1 MPPTLHS
8 YLRRLAATAPAA
20 AGGEPEALD
29 TGVVLLIVV
38 GALLLLAGSGCVF
51 GYLNWHGKQEINTIL
66 FYHAEHH
73 TLRGRDFYWVHMKG
87 GHRAAYIYDHA
98 FMEEHYP
105 YALKVYHSVLRKG
118 PLLDVEIGAEQ
129 REVLH
134 TEMIKSNTNHGSH
147 SEAMDHETI
156 PKCFLEGLST
166 QRGDLEPALIFQRRA
181 VLFKQLYQ
189 GEAFSHPNEGQDD
202 WKHPPTDPQFDA
214 PLLIAKDSSL
224 SYQLGLKKGTNTI
237 AWWVSTVRTHGYET
251 NHFARGWN
259 GMVDAP
265 RAAGGNTSKKPRR
278 LSSRQMMEQTY
289 KNSLETTTEM
299 VAMENKPVSD
309 VAVQYM
315 YTKAPPPPPLGT
327 SRRYSFTG
335 VKHILIEDDQM
346 GADEHK
352 NDTSFSSSSTSSSS
366 TSSSSTSSS
375 TVPPPPPEAR
385 APPSEDVWYII
396 DDDPLKPYYQHS
408 VSDKVLWSWQLDT
421 VGDIRVIPFPDKEY
435 AMQQKNETNSTPTT
449 LKDTH
454 TYIKSPPPPPPPLGS
469 TRRFS
474 YTGSKHV
481 LFEDKDRNSRSLFQK
496 QRKSRLKSAVQGSI
510 SRNSSGPKKKKIKS
524 GNNVWYAILDDPS
537 KPYYQHSIT
546 KEVVWSLAKARSEG
560 EVIVVPFPE

>member
-1 MPPTLHS
+1 MPPTLDS

-20 AGGEPEALD
+20 AGEPLD
-29 TGVVLLIVV
+29 TGIVLLIVV

-51 GYLNWHGKQEINTIL
+51 GYLNNWHNKHEINTIL

-87 GHRAAYIYDHA
+87 GHRTAYIYNHA
-98 FMEEHYP
+98 FMEKHYP
-105 YALKVYHSVLRKG
+105 YALKVYHGVLRKG

-134 TEMIKSNTNHGSH
+134 TEMIKSNANHGSH

-156 PKCFLEGLST
+156 PKCFLQGLST

-181 VLFKQLYQ
+181 VLFAQLYQ

-202 WKHPPTDPQFDA
+202 WKHPPTEPYFDA
-214 PLLIAKDSSL
+214 PLLIAKESSL

-237 AWWVSTVRTHGYET
+237 AWWVSTVRTHGYD
-251 NHFARGWN
+251 HFERGWN

-265 RAAGGNTSKKPRR
+265 TAAGGNTSKKNRR
-278 LSSRQMMEQTY
+278 LSSRQMMAQTY
-289 KNSLETTTEM
+289 KNSTETTTEM
-299 VAMENKPVSD
+299 VAMEKSNPVSD
-309 VAVQYM
+309 GAVRHM
-315 YTKAPPPPPLGT
+315 HAKAAPPPPLGT
-327 SRRYSFTG
+327 SRSYSFTG
-335 VKHILIEDDQM
+335 VNHILIDDDLK

-352 NDTSFSSSSTSSSS
+352 NDTFSSSSTSSPTSTSIS
-366 TSSSSTSSS
+366 TSSSSSSTTSS
-375 TVPPPPPEAR
+375 TAPPPPPEAF
-385 APPSEDVWYII
+385 APPSEDVWYIV

-435 AMQQKNETNSTPTT
+435 AVQENNKTT
-449 LKDTH
+449 MLKDAH
-454 TYIKSPPPPPPPLGS
+454 KYIKSPPPPPPPPGS
-469 TRRFS
+469 TRKYS

-481 LFEDKDRNSRSLFQK
+481 LFEDKDRNSRSLFQR
-496 QRKSRLKSAVQGSI
+496 QKSRTKSAVQRSTN
-510 SRNSSGPKKKKIKS
+510 RNSSGQKNTMMQPGK
-524 GNNVWYAILDDPS
+524 NVWYAIVDDPT